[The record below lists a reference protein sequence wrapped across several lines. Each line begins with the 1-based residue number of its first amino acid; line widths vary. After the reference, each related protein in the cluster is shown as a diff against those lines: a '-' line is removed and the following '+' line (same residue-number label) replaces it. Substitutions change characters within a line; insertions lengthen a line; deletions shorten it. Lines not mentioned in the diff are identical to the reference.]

1 MLCHPVLASFIT
13 LKWKKVVK
21 YFIFHTTV
29 FLLFLVTYYIYIINA
44 FEYRK
49 SGIESQNV
57 SNSTLDHEE
66 EDIVCDCSNQN
77 QTQNVSKILPSFLCD
92 HSLWVL
98 PNEILFFIMTLLL
111 FGLECYQLYKF
122 KRNYWKQYENLNQI
136 FIIATAVVAMSLKP
150 WILENNK
157 RGQFVRGAIAFGF
170 CITCFEF
177 IFVTGKYPFRGGDFS
192 IMFSRVL
199 SKLSRYVIAMFMIVW
214 GFSCGLNVITFGSGL
229 GFEFET
235 PFKSFVLTLTMAM
248 GEFNAA
254 DLYKDFMDV
263 GEYTRVGRTLTL
275 VIVVFMIFSG
285 TIVMINLF
293 VAVIISD
300 TKRLEYEV
308 FKEKLFFMAEGSEFI
323 KDLLP
328 IKWQSGLKV
337 QSSITFCV
345 HKICGQ
351 TCKEE
356 RVPESIARIVPELQK
371 IAEKND
377 GQDTRMDSLLQSIS
391 ELFRKEKL

>member
-1 MLCHPVLASFIT
+1 
-13 LKWKKVVK
+13 
-21 YFIFHTTV
+21 
-29 FLLFLVTYYIYIINA
+29 
-44 FEYRK
+44 
-49 SGIESQNV
+49 
-57 SNSTLDHEE
+57 
-66 EDIVCDCSNQN
+66 
-77 QTQNVSKILPSFLCD
+77 
-92 HSLWVL
+92 
-98 PNEILFFIMTLLL
+98 
-111 FGLECYQLYKF
+111 
-122 KRNYWKQYENLNQI
+122 
-136 FIIATAVVAMSLKP
+136 
-150 WILENNK
+150 
-157 RGQFVRGAIAFGF
+157 
-170 CITCFEF
+170 
-177 IFVTGKYPFRGGDFS
+177 
-192 IMFSRVL
+192 
-199 SKLSRYVIAMFMIVW
+199 
-214 GFSCGLNVITFGSGL
+214 
-229 GFEFET
+229 
-235 PFKSFVLTLTMAM
+235 M
-248 GEFNAA
+248 G
-254 DLYKDFMDV
+254 
-263 GEYTRVGRTLTL
+263 
-275 VIVVFMIFSG
+275 VFMIFSG

-377 GQDTRMDSLLQSIS
+377 GQESRMDSLLQSIS